1 MPHQSGDTSARRGP
15 HAAQTKRRAPAM
27 AGNGVFGA
35 RPIAAKAMGV
45 DRKQTG
51 FEHVTHVPADALGLK
66 IGDCG
71 RGGTGC
77 KL

>member
-1 MPHQSGDTSARRGP
+1 
-15 HAAQTKRRAPAM
+15 M

-51 FEHVTHVPADALGLK
+51 FEHVTHVPATRWD
-66 IGDCG
+66 
-71 RGGTGC
+71 
-77 KL
+77 

>member
-1 MPHQSGDTSARRGP
+1 
-15 HAAQTKRRAPAM
+15 M

-77 KL
+77 KLYASAPVGIAAASPIPLK